1 MVRQIVDVEKYMV
14 GPRNVPLS
22 QKYHYNVFVKAT
34 LAGKVFPWKRPSDAE
49 ISHVYNQLL
58 NYFAATAESD
68 EQFLREREQI
78 RKTWPRMRQIMRK
91 CPGLVSFMKEYGV
104 HSRFFYPF
112 LLDVPKG
119 IAMLPAYFMGRD
131 IFGTICPIPFS
142 DAMYQFCMHDHV
154 FQSVRFRTEYEQQYL
169 KTAAHPLALGAG
181 TLPQL
186 WYDGYKSESAGQKI
200 DAYDSDLELKDH
212 LRQVF
217 GDDLASYGINYHFE
231 SFEAAFVDE
240 HQWHKHDLVT
250 AMGLA
255 SYYLKDLDHLLGGMK
270 QCLAPDGIILLDL
283 QLMDPA
289 LIFDLLVLNW
299 KTEPMIQ
306 LCKNAK
312 EAIDYVHVACD
323 HLGLSIDESLIAP
336 NGAAGIVF
344 KISKR

>member
-1 MVRQIVDVEKYMV
+1 MVRQIVNVEEYMV
-14 GPRNVPLS
+14 GPRNIPLS

-34 LAGKVFPWKRPSDAE
+34 LKGRLLPWKRPCGVE
-49 ISHVYNQLL
+49 INHVYNQLL
-58 NYFAATAESD
+58 NHFAATAESD

-78 RKTWPRMRQIMRK
+78 RKTWPQMCKILRR
-91 CPGLVSFMKEYGV
+91 CPGAVAFMKEYGV

-131 IFGTICPIPFS
+131 IFGKICPIPFS

-154 FQSVRFRTEYEQQYL
+154 FQSVRFRTEYEQKYL
-169 KTAAHPLALGAG
+169 RTALHPLALGAG

-186 WYDGYKSESAGQKI
+186 WHNGYTPDVEGQEI
-200 DAYDSDLELKDH
+200 DAYDSDVELKDH
-212 LRQVF
+212 LKQVF
-217 GDDLASYGINYHFE
+217 GDNLSSYGINYHFE
-231 SFEAAFVDE
+231 PFEAAFNDE

-255 SYYLKDLDHLLGGMK
+255 SYYLKDLDYLLGGMK

-289 LIFDLLVLNW
+289 LVFDLLVLNW
-299 KTEPMIQ
+299 KTDPMIK

-312 EAIDYVHVACD
+312 SAVEYVQVSCE
-323 HLGLSIDESLIAP
+323 HLGLSIDEYLIAP